1 MSRSEYS
8 EQDQPSSRKPATDA
22 DDNADTSR
30 GGSRSGDA
38 GRIALELVPRGLP
51 RVELRA
57 INLYHEL
64 AAGDSAVTEVV
75 VRNSGSRALD
85 ALQLRADAPPGW
97 RVEFAPPAIPSLA
110 VDAERPV
117 RLVVHA
123 PRDASVGDYEARVRV
138 ASAAADH
145 RVETEDKVLRLHVA
159 DGASVAG
166 TLVVIVLV
174 GAIVAGAGMLG
185 RKWMR
190 R

>member
-1 MSRSEYS
+1 M
-8 EQDQPSSRKPATDA
+8 
-22 DDNADTSR
+22 
-30 GGSRSGDA
+30 
-38 GRIALELVPRGLP
+38 
-51 RVELRA
+51 
-57 INLYHEL
+57 
-64 AAGDSAVTEVV
+64 
-75 VRNSGSRALD
+75 
-85 ALQLRADAPPGW
+85 
-97 RVEFAPPAIPSLA
+97 
-110 VDAERPV
+110 DAERPV

-166 TLVVIVLV
+166 TMVVIVLV